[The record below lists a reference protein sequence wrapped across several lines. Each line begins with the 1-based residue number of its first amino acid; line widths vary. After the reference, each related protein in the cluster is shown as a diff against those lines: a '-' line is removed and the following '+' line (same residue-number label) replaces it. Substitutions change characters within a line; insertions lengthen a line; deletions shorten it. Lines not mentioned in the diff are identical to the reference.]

1 MSISDLVKPAVFVFG
16 LMVGSFLNV
25 CIWRLP
31 RQEQVVRGRS
41 HCPSCR
47 HTIAWHDNIP
57 LLSFAWLKGRC
68 RFCKAVIS
76 PLYPAV
82 ELATGIL
89 LLAVL
94 ARFGLSATA
103 LVYGVFAAAL
113 IVVSVVDARTMTI
126 PDEITKPGLRIG
138 MVLSFL
144 VPALHGTQSRWAAL
158 SAGFLGAVTGWGLIF
173 GMAWIGRWM
182 FRKKLQA
189 IGEEEAV
196 GGGDLKL
203 MAMVGAV
210 IGAPKVLLVILFLAP
225 LTGSL
230 IGLILKIRFGR
241 DLIPY
246 GPFLSLGTLIVLFW
260 GDGILN
266 WYRGLLFGGR
276 F

>member
-1 MSISDLVKPAVFVFG
+1 MNISDLVKPVVFVFG

-25 CIWRLP
+25 CICRLP
-31 RQEQVVRGRS
+31 QEEQVVRGRS

-57 LLSFAWLKGRC
+57 LLSFIGLKGRC
-68 RFCKAVIS
+68 RFCKARIS
-76 PLYPAV
+76 WVYPAV

-94 ARFGLSATA
+94 ARFGLTVSA
-103 LVYGVFAAAL
+103 LVCGVFAASL
-113 IVVSVVDARTMTI
+113 IVISVIDARTMTI
-126 PDEITKPGLRIG
+126 PDQITKPGLWIG

-158 SAGFLGAVTGWGLIF
+158 LASFLGAAVGWGLIF
-173 GMAWIGRWM
+173 GMALIGRWM
-182 FRKKLQA
+182 FRKKLQS

-225 LTGSL
+225 LIGSL
-230 IGLILKIRFGR
+230 IGLILKARFGR

-246 GPFLSLGTLIVLFW
+246 GPFLSLGTLIVLFC

-266 WYRGLLFGGR
+266 WYRNLLFGS
-276 F
+276 

>member
-1 MSISDLVKPAVFVFG
+1 MTAWGASAVFVFG

-31 RQEQVVRGRS
+31 EEEQVVRGRS
-41 HCPSCR
+41 HCPICR

-68 RFCKAVIS
+68 RFCKARIS
-76 PLYPAV
+76 WVYPAV
-82 ELATGIL
+82 ELATGVL

-103 LVYGVFAAAL
+103 LVYGALAAGL
-113 IVVSVVDARTMTI
+113 VVISVIDARTMTI
-126 PDEITKPGLRIG
+126 PDVITRPGLWIG
-138 MVLSFL
+138 MAFSFL
-144 VPALHGTQSRWAAL
+144 VPALHGVESRWSSL
-158 SAGFLGAVTGWGLIF
+158 FSSFLGAAAGWGLIF
-173 GMAWIGRWM
+173 GMARIGRWM

-203 MAMVGAV
+203 MAFVGSV

-230 IGLILKIRFGR
+230 IGILLKIRGGR

-246 GPFLSLGTLIVLFW
+246 GPFLSFGTLIALFW
-260 GDGILN
+260 GDGIIG
-266 WYRGLLFGGR
+266 WYWGLLRGY
-276 F
+276 